1 MHDDHFAEN
10 KGSRERYETV
20 EEDLIEVVKVSPLR
34 DNHLVE
40 AEIASEH
47 LHIWEDLLRTSCE
60 KVFVSESYEAG
71 QQHGGIRGLQV
82 MLVDHHYVLVI
93 LAALF

>member
-1 MHDDHFAEN
+1 M
-10 KGSRERYETV
+10 
-20 EEDLIEVVKVSPLR
+20 EEDLIEVVKVAPLR
-34 DNHLVE
+34 NNHLVE

-47 LHIWEDLLRTSCE
+47 LYIWKNLLRTPGE

-82 MLVDHHYVLVI
+82 VLVDHHYVLVI